1 MIEIITGNN
10 RGACLEYISSRSS
23 DLIKEG
29 RTLSRFS
36 SIDETNDEIIL
47 NELLGQDLFTT
58 KKVYILSDILL
69 APRVI
74 EVLETQCDKFNDKYI
89 LWHEDAIPAQIIKNM
104 EKTEKDNSAAAREL
118 INNGW
123 KFAVLKLYR
132 EGKISTGK
140 AAKELNISVSEFIDL
155 LKEFGIN
162 SPIEYEDFLE
172 SEKTMKKVWE

>member
-1 MIEIITGNN
+1 VIKVNKVISLRLDKREIE
-10 RGACLEYISSRSS
+10 
-23 DLIKEG
+23 
-29 RTLSRFS
+29 
-36 SIDETNDEIIL
+36 
-47 NELLGQDLFTT
+47 
-58 KKVYILSDILL
+58 
-69 APRVI
+69 
-74 EVLETQCDKFNDKYI
+74 
-89 LWHEDAIPAQIIKNM
+89 IIKNM
-104 EKTEKDNSAAAREL
+104 EKTEKDKSAAAREL